1 MQIKQQYHWIK
12 TALLGLMCIVLAIA
26 PLVVGGFI
34 GSFSPYVEG
43 NSATNFL
50 LVWAGVSILFVGLI
64 WIVVNRIF
72 GSNQTKTAGMIMI
85 CFAGPIIGISGLA
98 APPDLTENMLLHPER
113 EHTRYLLLFF
123 AAGIFMAFSYFQ
135 HRIDLF
141 QINDGIKKL
150 LLIVCL
156 IVSVQFIWEFS
167 HHYYYPEAMKQWIEG
182 GGKADEF
189 GKNYDNFGIVLIGA
203 IGRLFQ
209 FLLIAW
215 MAGRLYKLR
224 KIRLW
229 NPIFT
234 VLLSSLGI
242 LSAIIIV
249 VTEMKYPKPLEFLFL
264 FFIPGILFLLLYWI
278 GIAMVSRTVTNEMI
292 ANKI

>member
-26 PLVVGGFI
+26 PMVVGGFI
-34 GSFSPYVEG
+34 GSYSPYVEG

-85 CFAGPIIGISGLA
+85 CFAGPIIGILGLV

-123 AAGIFMAFSYFQ
+123 AAAIFMVFSYFQ
-135 HRIDLF
+135 HKIDLF
-141 QINDGIKKL
+141 QINDRIKKL

-156 IVSVQFIWEFS
+156 IVSVEFIWEFS

-182 GGKADEF
+182 GGNADEF
-189 GKNYDNFGIVLIGA
+189 GKNYDNFGIILIGA
-203 IGRLFQ
+203 IGRLLE
-209 FLLIAW
+209 FLLITW
-215 MAGRLYKLR
+215 MSVRLYALR
-224 KIRLW
+224 KIKLW
-229 NPIFT
+229 NPFIT
-234 VLLSSLGI
+234 LLFSALGI

-249 VTEMKYPKPLEFLFL
+249 VTEMNYPKPLEFLFL
-264 FFIPGILFLLLYWI
+264 FFIPGFPFLLLYWI
-278 GIAMVSRTVTNEMI
+278 GVAIVSRTAKDEKI
-292 ANKI
+292 ANKT